1 MLSTKLN
8 SSAEKLISESILRL
22 EKRNNWL
29 TNSIEDFQKELPK
42 HESFPT
48 SKDMLTSYIGIYQNE
63 INFNMGI
70 LELLSNVDEILL
82 RYDIEN

>member
-1 MLSTKLN
+1 MTKLN

-70 LELLSNVDEILL
+70 LQLLSNADEILL

>member
-1 MLSTKLN
+1 MSKLDSTV
-8 SSAEKLISESILRL
+8 EKLIGEAKNKL
-22 EKRNNWL
+22 EKRNL
-29 TNSIEDFQKELPK
+29 SLQNSINDFEKELPK

-63 INFNMGI
+63 INVNRDI
-70 LELLSNVDEILL
+70 LELLNKADQILL

>member
-1 MLSTKLN
+1 MSKLDSTVK
-8 SSAEKLISESILRL
+8 KLIGDAKNKLK
-22 EKRNNWL
+22 KRNFSL
-29 TNSIEDFQKELPK
+29 QNSIDDFKKELPK

-63 INFNMGI
+63 INTNQDI
-70 LELLSNVDEILL
+70 LAILNQADEILL

>member
-1 MLSTKLN
+1 MSKLDSTVK
-8 SSAEKLISESILRL
+8 KLIGEAKNKL
-22 EKRNNWL
+22 EKRNL
-29 TNSIEDFQKELPK
+29 SLQNSIEDFEKELPK

-63 INFNMGI
+63 ISTNSGI
-70 LELLSNVDEILL
+70 LELLDKADEILL

>member
-1 MLSTKLN
+1 VSKLN
-8 SSAEKLISESILRL
+8 PVVQKLIIEAKNKL
-22 EKRNNWL
+22 EKRNL
-29 TNSIEDFQKELPK
+29 SLQNSIDDFEKELPK

-63 INFNMGI
+63 ISTNRGI
-70 LELLSNVDEILL
+70 LEILTKADEILL

>member
-1 MLSTKLN
+1 MTKLD
-8 SSAEKLISESILRL
+8 SSAEKLISESRLRL

-29 TNSIEDFQKELPK
+29 KNSIEDFQKELPK

-63 INFNMGI
+63 INFNTGI
-70 LELLSNVDEILL
+70 LQLLSNADEILL

>member
-1 MLSTKLN
+1 MTKLD

-70 LELLSNVDEILL
+70 LQLLSNADEILL

>member
-1 MLSTKLN
+1 MTKLDPIV
-8 SSAEKLISESILRL
+8 EKLIREAKNKL
-22 EKRNNWL
+22 EKRNTSL
-29 TNSIEDFQKELPK
+29 QNSIDDFEKELPK

-63 INFNMGI
+63 INTNRDI
-70 LELLSNVDEILL
+70 LAILNQADEILL

>member
-1 MLSTKLN
+1 MTKLD
-8 SSAEKLISESILRL
+8 SSAEKLISESRLRL
-22 EKRNNWL
+22 EKRNDWL
-29 TNSIEDFQKELPK
+29 KNSIEDFQKELPK

-63 INFNMGI
+63 INFNTGI
-70 LELLSNVDEILL
+70 LQLLSNADEILL

>member
-1 MLSTKLN
+1 MSKLN
-8 SSAEKLISESILRL
+8 STVKKLIGEAKNKL
-22 EKRNNWL
+22 EKRNSSL
-29 TNSIEDFQKELPK
+29 QNSIDDFEKELPK

-63 INFNMGI
+63 INVNRDI
-70 LELLSNVDEILL
+70 LELLNKADEILL

>member
-1 MLSTKLN
+1 MSKLDSTVK
-8 SSAEKLISESILRL
+8 KLIGDAKNKLK
-22 EKRNNWL
+22 KRNFSL
-29 TNSIEDFQKELPK
+29 QNSIEDFKKELPK

-63 INFNMGI
+63 INTNQDI
-70 LELLSNVDEILL
+70 LAILNQADEILL

>member
-1 MLSTKLN
+1 VTKLD
-8 SSAEKLISESILRL
+8 SSAEKLISESRLRL
-22 EKRNNWL
+22 EKRNDWL
-29 TNSIEDFQKELPK
+29 KNSIEDFQKELPK

-70 LELLSNVDEILL
+70 LQLLSNADEILL
-82 RYDIEN
+82 RYDNEN

>member
-1 MLSTKLN
+1 MTKLD
-8 SSAEKLISESILRL
+8 SSAEKLISESRLRL
-22 EKRNNWL
+22 EKRNDWL
-29 TNSIEDFQKELPK
+29 KNSIEDFQKELPK

>member
-1 MLSTKLN
+1 MSKLN
-8 SSAEKLISESILRL
+8 PVVQKLIIEAKNKL
-22 EKRNNWL
+22 EKRNL
-29 TNSIEDFQKELPK
+29 SLQNSIEDFEKELPK

-63 INFNMGI
+63 ISTNSGI
-70 LELLSNVDEILL
+70 LELLDKADEILL

>member
-1 MLSTKLN
+1 MTKLN

>member
-1 MLSTKLN
+1 MKKLDPAVEQLI
-8 SSAEKLISESILRL
+8 AEAKNKL
-22 EKRNNWL
+22 EKRNFSL
-29 TNSIEDFQKELPK
+29 KNSIDDFEKELPK

-63 INFNMGI
+63 IHTNSLI
-70 LELLSNVDEILL
+70 LQLLSKADEILL